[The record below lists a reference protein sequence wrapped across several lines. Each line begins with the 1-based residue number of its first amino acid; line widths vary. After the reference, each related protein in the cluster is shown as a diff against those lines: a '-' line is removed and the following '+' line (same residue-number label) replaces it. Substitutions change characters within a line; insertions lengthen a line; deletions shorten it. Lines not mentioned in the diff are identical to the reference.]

1 MSGKDYLQDIKTNLE
16 SGRNQH
22 RMGETLLKAF
32 GYVRRRATAIE
43 EINATLKDLGLET
56 NPTINSD
63 MPLRK
68 PRIIFSLKC
77 ATLEPVEQ
85 SNHSESNNTEPPE
98 LEAQELEAEDD
109 INLPEPAFSVSEL
122 ASANTE
128 VECVNPNAT
137 IQTAYTTML
146 LNKYSQLVV
155 TSSKEPKQQNIKG
168 IVSFQSIAKALMNG
182 KPATV
187 GDCIDNSVP
196 FVPSD
201 VDLKSVVSHLRE
213 NDVVLVIG
221 RDKGLQGIVTAWDL
235 AEEFAGL
242 VDPFKRIGEIEER
255 LQYLVEKRLDMT
267 DVSKFLSDHRMS
279 KDASVSEPEEL
290 TMGELQRVLDYPK
303 HWDALG
309 LLALDRNRFIY
320 GLNEARGYRNRL
332 MHFREPLNEEEMQSL
347 TNLCHMV
354 REIQL

>member
-16 SGRNQH
+16 LGRNQH

-43 EINATLKDLGLET
+43 EITATLKDLGLET

-68 PRIIFSLKC
+68 PRIIFSLKSE
-77 ATLEPVEQ
+77 TLEPVEQ
-85 SNHSESNNTEPPE
+85 SNHSESNNTEPPV
-98 LEAQELEAEDD
+98 LEAQELEADDD

-122 ASANTE
+122 ASANKD
-128 VECVNPNAT
+128 VAWVNPNAT
-137 IQTAYTTML
+137 IHTAYTTML
-146 LNKYSQLVV
+146 LGKYSQLVV
-155 TSSKEPKQQNIKG
+155 TSSKEPKQQDIKG

-201 VDLKSVVSHLRE
+201 DDLKSVVSQLRE

-255 LQYLVEKRLDMT
+255 LRTLVGKRIGKDK
-267 DVSKFLSDHRMS
+267 VSKFLSEHGLSSD
-279 KDASVSEPEEL
+279 DPTAELDEL
-290 TMGELQRVLDYPK
+290 TMGGLQRILEYPD
-303 HWDALG
+303 HWDALA
-309 LLALDRNRFIY
+309 LAFDRKVFIDALNR
-320 GLNEARGYRNRL
+320 AREYRNRL
-332 MHFREPLNEEEMQSL
+332 MHFRDPLTEGEMAQL
-347 TNLCHMV
+347 TNFCDIV